1 MALDTQKDVI
11 AFLSD
16 PASFGETE
24 RVKTIETHISIVFLT
39 GAKAYKLK
47 KSVKLPYL
55 DFSSP
60 ELRLGACLKE
70 MSLNSPTAPGLYL
83 GVKII
88 SRDADGQ
95 IRFSDHGTLLDA
107 VVEMTRFDQD
117 QLFDHLAAADEL
129 TDALMTSTSRMIVHF
144 HERATIAHNLD
155 GKRQMEQVL
164 DINEAGLK
172 ASSVFAREEIDRLNR
187 AFRRTL
193 EGHSER
199 LRERADKGKVRRCH
213 GDLHL
218 RNICLFQHEPRLFDC
233 IEFSDEIA
241 TTDVLYDLAFL
252 LMDLWHEGHSH
263 HANLVM
269 NRYLDESDNEDG
281 FSLLAFF
288 LAVRAAVRAHVIAT
302 QAGATTGDRTALAA
316 QARSYFALAQRLL
329 IVEPPE
335 LVAIGGF
342 SGSGKTT
349 VAESIA
355 PYLGVAPGARII
367 ESDRIRKALHG
378 VPAETRLPEAAYR
391 RDVSERVYGDM
402 VLRTQVI
409 LADGGSV
416 VADAVFDSADHRAAI
431 EAAARR
437 YQADFHGFWL
447 DADPAVLWR
456 RIRDRRSGPSDANV
470 EILQMQLARR
480 IGDMTWQ
487 RIDTSK
493 SLQAC
498 CDDIAAIQSEDR
510 PSTGNSQ
517 TDYQKR

>member
-1 MALDTQKDVI
+1 
-11 AFLSD
+11 
-16 PASFGETE
+16 
-24 RVKTIETHISIVFLT
+24 
-39 GAKAYKLK
+39 
-47 KSVKLPYL
+47 
-55 DFSSP
+55 
-60 ELRLGACLKE
+60 
-70 MSLNSPTAPGLYL
+70 
-83 GVKII
+83 
-88 SRDADGQ
+88 
-95 IRFSDHGTLLDA
+95 
-107 VVEMTRFDQD
+107 
-117 QLFDHLAAADEL
+117 
-129 TDALMTSTSRMIVHF
+129 
-144 HERATIAHNLD
+144 
-155 GKRQMEQVL
+155 
-164 DINEAGLK
+164 
-172 ASSVFAREEIDRLNR
+172 
-187 AFRRTL
+187 
-193 EGHSER
+193 
-199 LRERADKGKVRRCH
+199 
-213 GDLHL
+213 
-218 RNICLFQHEPRLFDC
+218 
-233 IEFSDEIA
+233 
-241 TTDVLYDLAFL
+241 
-252 LMDLWHEGHSH
+252 
-263 HANLVM
+263 
-269 NRYLDESDNEDG
+269 
-281 FSLLAFF
+281 
-288 LAVRAAVRAHVIAT
+288 
-302 QAGATTGDRTALAA
+302 
-316 QARSYFALAQRLL
+316 LAQRLL

-416 VADAVFDSADHRAAI
+416 VAGAVFDSADHRAAI

-480 IGDMTWQ
+480 IGDMTWH

-498 CDDIAAIQSEDR
+498 CDDIAAIQSENR

-517 TDYQKR
+517 TDCQKR